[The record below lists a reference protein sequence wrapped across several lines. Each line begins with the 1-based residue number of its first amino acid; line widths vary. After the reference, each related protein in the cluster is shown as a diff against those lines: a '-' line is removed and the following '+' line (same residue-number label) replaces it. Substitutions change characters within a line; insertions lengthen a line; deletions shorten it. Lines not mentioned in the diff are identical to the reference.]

1 MPSPLLV
8 ALLLA
13 APTAVPDSVPL
24 YDDLG
29 RYHHEISTKVPKAQL
44 YFDQGFRL
52 TYAFNHGEAIRAF
65 NEAARLDPSCAICHW
80 GAALAY
86 GPNINAAMDSAS
98 GVQAYAAMQRA
109 VRLADKATAKE
120 RAYIQA
126 LATRYVAVPQ
136 ADRARLDS
144 AYARAMADVVRRYPN
159 DLDAATLYAEALMD
173 LRPWN
178 YWTADK
184 KPQPGTSEMLSQLTR
199 VIAREPNHPGA
210 CHFYIH
216 AVEAAQPELAIP
228 CAERLASLMPGAG
241 HLVHM
246 PAHIYIRVGRYAD
259 AIESNV
265 HAVHTDEKY
274 LAGDH
279 TPGAYPIAYYP
290 HNYHFLAFAATMAG
304 RSAQAIEA
312 ARKLVQRVPA
322 DVARAVPAVEP
333 LVPFS
338 HLTLATFGRWD
349 EVLAE
354 PMPPSDL
361 RFATAMA
368 HYARGTALAATGRID
383 EAEASLDTI
392 QGARAVA
399 KGDMATILEIAD
411 HALQGEIAMRTDRLA
426 ESERHFREAMR
437 IEDGLLYIEPPSWHY
452 PIRHSL
458 GVVLLRAGRHADAE
472 KLYRED
478 LVRFPENGWA
488 LTGLAA
494 ALRARGATRDAEAV
508 EGKLRAA
515 WASADIKLAAS
526 RY

>member
-1 MPSPLLV
+1 MPSSLLA

-13 APTAVPDSVPL
+13 APPAVSDSVPL
-24 YDDLG
+24 YDNLG
-29 RYHHEISTKVPKAQL
+29 RHHHEISTKVPKAQL
-44 YFDQGFRL
+44 YFDQGLRL
-52 TYAFNHGEAIRAF
+52 TFAFNHAEAIRAF
-65 NEAARLDPSCAICHW
+65 NEAARLDPACAICHW
-80 GAALAY
+80 GTALAY
-86 GPNINAAMDSAS
+86 GPNINAAMDSAA

-109 VRLADKATAKE
+109 TRLAAGASAKE

-126 LATRYVAVPQ
+126 LSTRYAAVPT

-144 AYARAMADVVRRYPN
+144 AYARAMATVVRRYPH

-178 YWTADK
+178 YWTTDG
-184 KPQPGTSEMLSQLTR
+184 KPQPGTRELLSQLTR
-199 VIAREPNHPGA
+199 VIARQPNHPGA

-216 AVEAAQPELAIP
+216 AVEAAEPALAIP

-246 PAHIYIRVGRYAD
+246 PAHIYIRVGRYGD

-265 HAVHTDEKY
+265 HAVHTDEQY

-312 ARKLVQRVPA
+312 ARKLVERVPPH
-322 DVARAVPAVEP
+322 VARAVPAVEP

-338 HLTLATFGRWD
+338 HLTLATFGRWE

-368 HYARGTALAATGRID
+368 HYARGTALAATGRSN
-383 EAEASLDTI
+383 EANASLDTI
-392 QGARAVA
+392 RAARARA
-399 KGDMATILEIAD
+399 TGDMATILEIAD
-411 HALQGEIAMRTDRLA
+411 HALQGEMAMRSDRLGEA
-426 ESERHFREAMR
+426 ETHFRAAMR

-458 GVVLLRAGRHADAE
+458 GVVLLRAGRHSDAE

-494 ALRARGATRDAEAV
+494 ALRARGAAQDAEAV

-515 WASADIKLAAS
+515 WASSDIKLAES